1 MERMIYF
8 LIPVTN
14 LHLCPS
20 PSLLLIHSST
30 FFPFYVQTHDMFV
43 LFPRFLCSG
52 AVFPVSDPPWLS
64 AAFLHGAILQQ
75 SPRGRGREALERL
88 GTDTEQARLAAFHV
102 SALPRPETQK

>member
-1 MERMIYF
+1 
-8 LIPVTN
+8 
-14 LHLCPS
+14 
-20 PSLLLIHSST
+20 
-30 FFPFYVQTHDMFV
+30 MFV

-102 SALPRPETQK
+102 SALPRPETQKLEVFT